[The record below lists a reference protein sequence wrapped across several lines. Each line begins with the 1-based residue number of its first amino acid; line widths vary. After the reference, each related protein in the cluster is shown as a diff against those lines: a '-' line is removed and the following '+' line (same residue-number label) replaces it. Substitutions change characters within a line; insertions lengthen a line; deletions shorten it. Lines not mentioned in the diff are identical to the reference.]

1 MYFINLYTQIQMQTD
16 CGQLTK
22 CILFVFCFCWL
33 FFLCVSARLHLRCQ
47 RNGME
52 CTADE
57 GVEITTTNLWLCG
70 ESNIFNWPL
79 LAGSGGGGGG
89 EASTVVCR
97 IIANRINDW
106 SWLNDLLAV
115 GRTMPLG
122 FHPEAPCR
130 NEATPVRL
138 KSSGEKKIQTIAF
151 TAIFM
156 HEFHAISKCTH
167 HTHTNTENKYKPTP
181 RALAGHSLLLCSAL
195 RRTVQTNARI
205 PLQSPH
211 SPPSIRCYFGATWFS
226 LPAPFPSYWI
236 SRKK

>member
-1 MYFINLYTQIQMQTD
+1 MPSLCECFPSQGAHRRATEKVKPVGTKIFALPLNDATELLLYFTQD
-16 CGQLTK
+16 
-22 CILFVFCFCWL
+22 
-33 FFLCVSARLHLRCQ
+33 FFSSYLCV
-47 RNGME
+47 
-52 CTADE
+52 
-57 GVEITTTNLWLCG
+57 LCVFRRHTPSSVFQNRWQSDAH
-70 ESNIFNWPL
+70 SNPR
-79 LAGSGGGGGG
+79 
-89 EASTVVCR
+89 ASTVVCR

-211 SPPSIRCYFGATWFS
+211 SPPSIRCYLGATWFS
-226 LPAPFPSYWI
+226 LPAPFPSY
-236 SRKK
+236 